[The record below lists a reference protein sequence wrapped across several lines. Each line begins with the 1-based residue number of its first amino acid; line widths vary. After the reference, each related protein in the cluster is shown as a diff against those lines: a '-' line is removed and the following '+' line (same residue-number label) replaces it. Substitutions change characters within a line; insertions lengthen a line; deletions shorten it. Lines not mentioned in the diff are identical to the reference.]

1 MSAKKRTTGG
11 DRLRQRAHRKSSSTK
26 PSAVSRGKG
35 KPAPPAT
42 PVVRGAIWIE
52 IGQEPAL
59 TEAGA
64 DLLAQIDAQQSLSEA
79 ARRLRYSYRRAWLL
93 VDEMNRRW
101 SSPLVHTAVGGKHG
115 GGTTL
120 TPMGHH
126 VLKVYRDLQI
136 RLEHLLDADIDPFKP
151 YP

>member
-1 MSAKKRTTGG
+1 MAAKKRPTGG
-11 DRLRQRAHRKSSSTK
+11 DRLRQRAHRQSSPKQATAK
-26 PSAVSRGKG
+26 TRKG
-35 KPAPPAT
+35 KAAPSAT
-42 PVVRGAIWIE
+42 PVLRGAIWIE

-101 SSPLVHTAVGGKHG
+101 PSPLVHTAVGGKHG